1 MIARHADRGKA
12 ESSVFLGTLEAR
24 ASALRN
30 LGLAPGTG
38 RARTNERGYVDVSPL
53 TFRAECI
60 RATLWA
66 TTNAGEIPVYVTRLI
81 GSAEPLLRPDP
92 NYRLAQLRADKNG
105 PEPKEMIR
113 AALDE
118 MELVGDVAR
127 LPDGYWLPAPL
138 RVVPLPAVNRWLLL
152 GGTPNSMLPED
163 LVRTLEHSGVARFA
177 TTEPSGFPKE
187 REEAWSRLPSEPL
200 AAWTTQVMNNTELRE
215 LDDPDLEL
223 EFYAPAQ
230 TAARGRAPFQT
241 QRWIVVAKS
250 VPDGLYLCRQ
260 KLFRTMV
267 HYAVAK
273 LRNGK
278 TVATGPLDRNE
289 VSVRRLMYGMDDR
302 CGCHVRVKRQRQ
314 DHSTTFILGNEV
326 PKPEHRLLT
335 ALAELRLPPDGKYY
349 PRFWTCDSRY
359 EAQIE
364 KCFERLGVIVEN
376 ATNSNSR

>member
-1 MIARHADRGKA
+1 MIAKHTDWEKR
-12 ESSVFLGTLEAR
+12 EPSVFLGTLEAR

-30 LGLAPGTG
+30 LGLAPGAG
-38 RARTNERGYVDVSPL
+38 SARTNERAYVDVSPL

-66 TTNAGEIPVYVTRLI
+66 ATNAGEIPVYVTRLI
-81 GSAEPLLRPDP
+81 GSTEPLLRPDP
-92 NYRLAQLRADKNG
+92 NYRLANLRADKNG

-138 RVVPLPAVNRWLLL
+138 RVVPLPAMHRWLVL
-152 GGTPNSMLPED
+152 GGAPNAMLPED

-177 TTEPSGFPKE
+177 TTEPSGFPQE
-187 REEAWSRLPSEPL
+187 REETWSRLPSEPL
-200 AAWTTQVMNNTELRE
+200 AAWTTKVMNNTELRE

-241 QRWIVVAKS
+241 QRWTAVTKS
-250 VPDGLYLCRQ
+250 LHDGLYVCRQ
-260 KLFRTMV
+260 RLFRAMV

-273 LRNGK
+273 VQKGK
-278 TVATGPLDRNE
+278 TVATGPLDRNQ
-289 VSVRRLMYGMDDR
+289 VSVRRLLYGMDDR
-302 CGCHVRVKRQRQ
+302 CGCPVRVKRQRQ
-314 DHSTTFILGNEV
+314 GHSTIFTLGNEV
-326 PKPEHRLLT
+326 PRPEHRLLT

-359 EAQIE
+359 EVQID
-364 KCFERLGVIVEN
+364 KCFERLGVIVEDTTHSN
-376 ATNSNSR
+376 AR